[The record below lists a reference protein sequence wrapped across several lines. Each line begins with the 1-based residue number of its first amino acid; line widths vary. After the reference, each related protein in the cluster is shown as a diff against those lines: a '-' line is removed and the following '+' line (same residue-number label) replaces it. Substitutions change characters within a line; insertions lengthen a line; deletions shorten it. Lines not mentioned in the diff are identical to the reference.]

1 MEKLRVRPSIWSK
14 ESVASYLYRLA
25 LVNHYSTVFYFA
37 TMLSTTVPKM
47 NNNTFNEKQLSMISY
62 ISDTCRTDLFHSTY
76 SELDNYLGPKL
87 LSKILLKNKV
97 KFCPHCIKD
106 ALYHHHAWGLL
117 PLNICFDHHI
127 ELVDCCQCCG
137 KTIPLNSFMN
147 GFCSQCGF
155 SFASTNGVIVDRSD
169 YLFVSQLDL
178 SQAFHYNNKSI
189 LPLGLSLKDFFLL
202 SFHTFHLL
210 DGMRSYIANKNEKV
224 KIFHNKSNGYRD
236 SSAMMIALGNVYW
249 MLQDF
254 PNHFFRLL
262 SDFHGHK
269 YKKKQNLYGKKEQ
282 FERIFGLI
290 NHPTLK
296 EAYEQFWLDKLDKGI
311 VRKDFSI
318 FKKAPTLL
326 EQRKFISKDEIRT
339 DVGMSYEMV
348 EQLSE
353 NSKLLMVTSQKGK
366 LSRYMIEKD
375 SLTSVLDQK
384 NMFISK
390 KEAALVLGIQRD
402 SVPKL
407 INAGLLKKYK
417 LTPKGVE
424 KLNLAELQDLVI
436 RCRGEL
442 VKEINGISFH
452 EALIKYSVNGLK
464 IIDLIQF
471 TLDGQLK
478 PINANA
484 CGSLADNYFN
494 IHEIEKCLQI
504 IKNNKINEQGY
515 FMSDVMRILRVG
527 EKTLK
532 HMAEQKVLEPVKV
545 IRSRNGRNRYF
556 YNKSEVLALAMMRKN
571 A

>member
-25 LVNHYSTVFYFA
+25 SVNHYSTVSYFA

-62 ISDTCRTDLFHSTY
+62 ISDTCRTELIHSTY
-76 SELDNYLGPKL
+76 FQLDNYLGPKL

-97 KFCPHCIKD
+97 KFCPQCIKD

-117 PLNICFDHHI
+117 PLNICVDHHI

-155 SFASTNGVIVDRSD
+155 SFASTNGVIVDRTD
-169 YLFVSQLDL
+169 NLFVSQLDL
-178 SQAFHYNNKSI
+178 SQAFYYNSI
-189 LPLGLSLKDFFLL
+189 LPLGLSLKDFLLL

-210 DGMRSYIANKNEKV
+210 DGMGSYIANKNEKV
-224 KIFHNKSNGYRD
+224 KIFHNKSNGYRN

-254 PNHFFRLL
+254 PNHFYRLL
-262 SDFHGHK
+262 SDFHGHE
-269 YKKKQNLYGKKEQ
+269 YKKNQNLYGKKEQ
-282 FERIFGLI
+282 FERIFALI
-290 NHPTLK
+290 SHPTLK
-296 EAYEQFWLDKLDKGI
+296 EAYEQFWLDKLDRGI

-318 FKKAPTLL
+318 FKKVPTLL

-339 DVGMSYEMV
+339 DIGMSYEMV

-375 SLTSVLDQK
+375 SLTSVLEEK
-384 NMFISK
+384 NLLISK

-407 INAGLLKKYK
+407 INAGLLKTYK
-417 LTPKGVE
+417 STSNSVE
-424 KLNLAELQDLVI
+424 KLELMEVQDLVI
-436 RCRGEL
+436 RCRGEI
-442 VKEINGISFH
+442 VKEINGIRFH
-452 EALIKYSVNGLK
+452 DALIKYSVNGLK

-471 TLDGQLK
+471 TLEGQMK
-478 PINANA
+478 PITAKA
-484 CGSLADNYFN
+484 SGSLADNYFN
-494 IHEIEKCLQI
+494 IYEIEKCLQT

-515 FMSDVMRILRVG
+515 FMSDVMRVLRVG

-532 HMAEQKVLEPVKV
+532 HMAEQKVLEPIKV
-545 IRSRNGRNRYF
+545 LTDRNGRKRYL
-556 YNKSEVLALAMMRKN
+556 YNKFDVHALAMMKKN

>member
-1 MEKLRVRPSIWSK
+1 MKKLRVRPSIWSK

-25 LVNHYSTVFYFA
+25 SVNHYSTVSYFA

-62 ISDTCRTDLFHSTY
+62 ISDNCRTELLHSTY
-76 SELDNYLGPKL
+76 SKLDNYLGPKL

-117 PLNICFDHHI
+117 PLNICVDHNI

-155 SFASTNGVIVDRSD
+155 SFVSTNGVIVDRSD

-178 SQAFHYNNKSI
+178 SQAFYYNNKRI
-189 LPLGLSLKDFFLL
+189 LPLGLSLKDFLL
-202 SFHTFHLL
+202 VSFHTFHLL
-210 DGMRSYIANKNEKV
+210 DGMRSYITNKNETIQ
-224 KIFHNKSNGYRD
+224 IFHNKSNGYRN
-236 SSAMMIALGNVYW
+236 SSAMMVALGNVYW

-262 SDFHGHK
+262 SDFHGHE
-269 YKKKQNLYGKKEQ
+269 YKKNQNLYGKKEQ

-296 EAYEQFWLDKLDKGI
+296 EAYEQFWLDKLDRGI

-318 FKKAPTLL
+318 FKKVPTLL

-339 DVGMSYEMV
+339 DIGMSYEMV

-407 INAGLLKKYK
+407 INAGFLKTHKS
-417 LTPKGVE
+417 TSNSVE
-424 KLNLAELQDLVI
+424 KLELMEVQDLVI
-436 RCRGEL
+436 RCRGEI
-442 VKEINGISFH
+442 VKDIIGISFH

-471 TLDGQLK
+471 TLEGQLK
-478 PINANA
+478 PTTANA
-484 CGSLADNYFN
+484 SGSLADNYFN
-494 IHEIEKCLQI
+494 IYEIEKCLQT

-532 HMAEQKVLEPVKV
+532 LMSEQKILVPIQV
-545 IRSRNGRNRYF
+545 ITDRNGRKRYLYNR
-556 YNKSEVLALAMMRKN
+556 SDVQALAMMKKN